1 LHGEGGLAQFG
12 QPILGDRLCHL
23 TISATAGLSTTGA
36 KNPHPLSSET
46 AISGVI
52 KPAFNATPRVSSWF
66 TQRLACARA
75 SRIFREHVFCV
86 GHGFARCWLRANVPR
101 AMFRLNQLSS
111 VIDFGIPAVC
121 PGGVSIFAHGSG
133 RATGGRQSLKEALEV
148 DCGDERAPTAFPGG
162 QLAFVNHAIDLIAP

>member
-1 LHGEGGLAQFG
+1 MPTSAMTGRSTMGWKNPHA
-12 QPILGDRLCHL
+12 RS
-23 TISATAGLSTTGA
+23 SATAASGLIRF
-36 KNPHPLSSET
+36 P
-46 AISGVI
+46 
-52 KPAFNATPRVSSWF
+52 FNAVPMVSSLIHA
-66 TQRLACARA
+66 QAGVCPRK
-75 SRIFREHVFCV
+75 SDFRQEVFDI
-86 GHGFARCWLRANVPR
+86 GHGLARWWLHASVPR

-133 RATGGRQSLKEALEV
+133 RSTGGRQSLKEALEV